1 MVFYSGGDSRHVYI
15 KVEKIGKERISET
28 LKGLYNKDIFIPED
42 LKTGA
47 NFCIFCDFETHV
59 LNIFP
64 ES

>member
-1 MVFYSGGDSRHVYI
+1 MYI
-15 KVEKIGKERISET
+15 KVEKIGKERIS